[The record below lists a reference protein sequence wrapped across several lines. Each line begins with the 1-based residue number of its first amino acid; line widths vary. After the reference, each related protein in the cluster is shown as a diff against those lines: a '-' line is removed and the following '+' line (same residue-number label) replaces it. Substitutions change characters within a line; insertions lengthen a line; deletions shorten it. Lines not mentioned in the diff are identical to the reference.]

1 MEQESKGG
9 KEVNY
14 FFLVFLL
21 TLIFGVFLN
30 EFIGLGIID
39 EFFQMLLLA
48 LFLVFSLWKGEFYLG
63 KMGSAALITFAF
75 YTIYSFYIGSNTP
88 RTIILDVVLQAK
100 PFIAFFVVYYS
111 KQRFSDSEKYVLR
124 LVVLGLY
131 FIALLVLVGA
141 MIGSGWRGGFN
152 WFFEHESKYA
162 TAVALLSIIYLLT
175 GPLTWKSRLI
185 FLLMLSA
192 GLFSMK
198 GKFFG
203 FYAFAVLFTF
213 LYSKD
218 FLLRISLKN
227 LVLGVVALGLV
238 FLAAKE
244 KILFYAQ
251 GFFIQD
257 ADPEA
262 VVHNLARPLLYL
274 TSGDILM
281 DYFPFGSGFASFAT
295 HASRIDYSSIYS
307 DYGLDIVW
315 GLSEEY
321 SSFVADT
328 HFPSLA
334 QFGWVG
340 VILFVLF
347 WRVLI
352 VKANKCTRN
361 MGDSPAYFSIVLI
374 FVFLMIECVADAAF
388 TNNRGLMS
396 MLLLGYLFN
405 ELELKALSS
414 SPGNSI
420 L

>member
-1 MEQESKGG
+1 MDRLG
-9 KEVNY
+9 KKDREVNY

-21 TLIFGVFLN
+21 TLTFGVFFN
-30 EFIGLGIID
+30 EFIGLGVVD
-39 EFFQMLLLA
+39 EFFQMVFLV
-48 LFLVFSLWKGEFYLG
+48 LFLIYSFWKGEFYLG
-63 KMGSAALITFAF
+63 KMGWVALFSFVF
-75 YTIYSFYIGSNTP
+75 YSVYSFYIGSNTP
-88 RTIILDVVLQAK
+88 RTILLDVVLQAK

-295 HASRIDYSSIYS
+295 HASQVDYSSTYAE
-307 DYGLDIVW
+307 YGLDKVW

-340 VILFVLF
+340 LILTMLF
-347 WRVLI
+347 WYVLI
-352 VKANKCTRN
+352 TKANKCKRKAKR
-361 MGDSPAYFSIVLI
+361 SSAYFSIVLI

-405 ELELKALSS
+405 ELEAEASEKSSIELKV
-414 SPGNSI
+414 
-420 L
+420 